1 MTFSALDS
9 FTPTEGQLYV
19 IGTAVTAASNFLVLN
34 SSLNEDR
41 SRQYGTLVLQVYAP
55 NPVDEFATAFTRV
68 LYTRCEILLNPLPS
82 LGSFNIRVCFY
93 ANRNVVPVPITIYT
107 EPL

>member
-1 MTFSALDS
+1 VTFSLIET
-9 FTPTEGQLYV
+9 FTPTEGRLYL

-34 SSLNEDR
+34 RSLDEDR
-41 SRQYGTLVLQVYAP
+41 SRQYGTLLLQVYAP

-68 LYTRCEILLNPLPS
+68 LYTRCEIVFNPLPV
-82 LGSFNIRVCFY
+82 LGELNIRVAFY
-93 ANRNVVPVPITIYT
+93 ANRNVVPVPISIYS